1 MQRGKSG
8 SPAARRSEESGSSLV
23 RLRRSSCGNSWRG
36 AMTDEAIEHT
46 GLAFHRMQ
54 EVLDARAE
62 VAVKYQCG
70 DGYQDAEPGVVQ
82 RHRNAVGQLGR
93 VATHHIVSAEY
104 FDHAHDRPEQAQQ

>member
-1 MQRGKSG
+1 MRISDW
-8 SPAARRSEESGSSLV
+8 SSDLCSSDLARRSEESGSSLV

-70 DGYQDAEPGVVQ
+70 DGYQDAEPGVES
-82 RHRNAVGQLGR
+82 GR
-93 VATHHIVSAEY
+93 ASWRERVCK
-104 FDHAHDRPEQAQQ
+104 